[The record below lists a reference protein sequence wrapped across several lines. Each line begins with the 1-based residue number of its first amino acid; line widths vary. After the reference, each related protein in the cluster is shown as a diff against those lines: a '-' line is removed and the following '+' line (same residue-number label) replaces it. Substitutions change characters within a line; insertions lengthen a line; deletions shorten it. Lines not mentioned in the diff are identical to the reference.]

1 MSSRSPKTTDA
12 NGDQP
17 RIAVVLVNWHGWQDT
32 LAAYESLKAST
43 YPNWTA
49 IVVENG
55 STDDSAERLRGER
68 PQYSLVESP
77 TNRGFAG
84 ACNLGVEAA
93 RVRNADYVYFLNN
106 DATAGPDTI
115 QTLLNVSR
123 SLNDDVVLGSVI
135 RFADDNRLQFWGSHR
150 SSGGLPVWNAR
161 SEELFAQAPDL
172 IDSDFIMGASLFA
185 PMAILDKVGDF
196 DERFFLNFEE
206 TDWCYRAAR
215 AGHRCIVVKN
225 ALAFHKGGA
234 TIGAPYGPM
243 QVYFMRRNVLLLA
256 ERHCTLK
263 QFAILYV
270 RQVFSVFRR
279 LLGSRV
285 GNLDDPRLS
294 KPASHANAL
303 ATLDYTFRR
312 FGDCPSIIRK
322 MAAEARAAR

>member
-1 MSSRSPKTTDA
+1 MSPLPPSTADA
-12 NGDQP
+12 NGEQP

-49 IVVENG
+49 VVVENG
-55 STDDSAERLRGER
+55 STDDSPARLRGDR
-68 PQYSLVESP
+68 PQYILVESP

-93 RVRNADYVYFLNN
+93 RAWNADYVYFLNN

-115 QTLLNVSR
+115 QALLDASR
-123 SLNDDVVLGSVI
+123 SLNDQTILGSVI

-150 SSGGLPVWNAR
+150 SSGGLPIWNAR
-161 SEELFAQAPDL
+161 SEELFAQAPEL

-185 PMAILDKVGDF
+185 PMPILDKVGDF

-206 TDWCYRAAR
+206 TDWCYRAGR
-215 AGHRCIVVKN
+215 AGHRCVVVKT

-256 ERHCTLK
+256 ERHCTRK

-270 RQVFSVFRR
+270 RQLFSVFRR
-279 LLGSRV
+279 LLGSRS
-285 GNLDDPRLS
+285 GKATDPRLS
-294 KPASHANAL
+294 KPASKANAL

-312 FGDCPSIIRK
+312 FGDCPPIIRK
-322 MAAEARAAR
+322 MAAEARASH